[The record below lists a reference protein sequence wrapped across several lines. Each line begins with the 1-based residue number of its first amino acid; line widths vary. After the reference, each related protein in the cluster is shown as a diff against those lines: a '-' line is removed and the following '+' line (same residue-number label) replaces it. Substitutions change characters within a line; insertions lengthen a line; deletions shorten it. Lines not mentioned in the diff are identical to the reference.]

1 MGKIPGASPGI
12 TRGLFMK
19 LLLLGTGT
27 SHGIPVI
34 GCDCAV
40 CKSKDPHDRRYRA
53 AAFFTTDG
61 GSAVLIDVGPDFRM
75 QAIEH
80 GIKKIDRV
88 LLTHSHADHLHGL
101 DDLRIF
107 SCNMWK
113 KPDNERALKQFNAPP
128 IPIYTNKQTIEDVI
142 YRFAYIFN
150 PVKEGGGCARVELK
164 EVTEPFVVDEV
175 TITPIPMMHGHLPT
189 LGWLFTKTT
198 DDGLKKSIAYLT
210 DCNYISNESISL
222 LQKASGAAEGGIIE
236 QLVIDGLRIKP
247 HSTHFSVL
255 EAMQAADK
263 IGVQNMWVTH
273 LTHNSSHEEYK
284 AYMNEHKQDFFGIKG
299 TAAPAYDGLELEV

>member
-1 MGKIPGASPGI
+1 MGKIPGASPGM

-113 KPDNERALKQFNAPP
+113 KPDNERVLKQFNAPP

-164 EVTEPFVVDEV
+164 EVTEPFIVDEV

-284 AYMNEHKQDFFGIKG
+284 AYMNEHKQDFLGIKG

>member
-255 EAMQAADK
+255 EAMQAADN

-284 AYMNEHKQDFFGIKG
+284 AYMNEHKQDFLGIKG

>member
-1 MGKIPGASPGI
+1 
-12 TRGLFMK
+12 MK

-40 CKSKDPHDRRYRA
+40 CKSTDPHDRRYRA
-53 AAFFTTDG
+53 AAFLTTAG
-61 GSAVLIDVGPDFRM
+61 GSHILIDVGPDFRM

-113 KPDNERALKQFNAPP
+113 KPENASALKQYNAPP
-128 IPIYTNKQTIEDVI
+128 IPIYTNKQTIEDVT
-142 YRFAYIFN
+142 YRFAYIFT
-150 PVKEGGGCARVELK
+150 PVTEGGGCARVELK
-164 EVTEPFVVDEV
+164 EVTEPFTVDEV
-175 TITPIPMMHGHLPT
+175 TITPIPMMHGHVQT
-189 LGWLFTKTT
+189 LGWLFTKT
-198 DDGLKKSIAYLT
+198 DSDGSKKSIAYLT
-210 DCNYISNESISL
+210 DCNYISNDSILL
-222 LQKASGAAEGGIIE
+222 LQKACGAAQGGIIE
-236 QLVIDGLRIKP
+236 QLVIDGLRIKT

-263 IGVQNMWVTH
+263 IGVKNMWVTH
-273 LTHNSSHEEYK
+273 LTHNSSHVEYE
-284 AYMNEHKQDFFGIKG
+284 AYMNEHIKEFSGIKG

>member
-1 MGKIPGASPGI
+1 
-12 TRGLFMK
+12 MK

-40 CKSKDPHDRRYRA
+40 CKSSDSHDKRWRA

-61 GSAVLIDVGPDFRM
+61 GSQILIDVGPDFRM

-80 GIKKIDRV
+80 GIRKIDHV

-113 KPDNERALKQFNAPP
+113 KPENESALKQYNAPA
-128 IPIYTNKQTIEDVI
+128 IPIYTNKQTIEDVT

-150 PVKEGGGCARVELK
+150 PVTEGGGCARVELK

-175 TITPIPMMHGHLPT
+175 TITPIPMMHGHLET
-189 LGWLFTKTT
+189 VGWLFTRT
-198 DDGLKKSIAYLT
+198 DSDGIKKSIAYLT
-210 DCNYISNESISL
+210 DCNFISEQSFKL
-222 LQKASGAAEGGIIE
+222 LRSAAAVDKGGIIE
-236 QLVIDGLRIKP
+236 ELVIDGLRIKP
-247 HSTHFSVL
+247 HSTHFSIL
-255 EAMQAADK
+255 EAMQAADT
-263 IGVQNMWVTH
+263 IGVKNMWITH
-273 LTHNSSHEEYK
+273 MTHNASHVEYTE
-284 AYMNEHKQDFFGIKG
+284 YMQEHKNEFQIIKG
-299 TAAPAYDGLELEV
+299 SAEPAYDGLELEI